1 MRSSMAFAPG
11 GAGAYL
17 SLKKRCAR
25 SDWSRIAS
33 YLAKINSRE
42 VITTGVLNSQMD
54 ASRFLN
60 VTEEVIDAIE
70 ENSIP
75 KSTKMLL
82 SVT

>member
-1 MRSSMAFAPG
+1 M
-11 GAGAYL
+11 
-17 SLKKRCAR
+17 
-25 SDWSRIAS
+25 
-33 YLAKINSRE
+33 
-42 VITTGVLNSQMD
+42 LNSQMD

-82 SVT
+82 SLTQHSLKERYDVYAD

>member
-1 MRSSMAFAPG
+1 M
-11 GAGAYL
+11 
-17 SLKKRCAR
+17 R
-25 SDWSRIAS
+25 SDWSSIAS

-70 ENSIP
+70 ENLIP